1 MLAGRLCFCLCLTA
15 TKLSCV
21 SGYTWLCRVACI
33 WFLLVVFV
41 FLLYRCT
48 MYVFVIVL
56 VPGCA
61 LVLVFCYSCM
71 HISLEF
77 LRGALCLL
85 LHLVC
90 FAFLFCFCFLVCVY
104 ACTCERL
111 EKKRYNLRENTLW
124 RKTDLKFQGEGG

>member
-1 MLAGRLCFCLCLTA
+1 M
-15 TKLSCV
+15 
-21 SGYTWLCRVACI
+21 
-33 WFLLVVFV
+33 
-41 FLLYRCT
+41 YRGVLIPGPKDFEKSEPR

-104 ACTCERL
+104 ACTCTSRIFCVL
-111 EKKRYNLRENTLW
+111 
-124 RKTDLKFQGEGG
+124 